1 MPISIPSNNE
11 KPIRVNVIA
20 IGKYSMSFQVLFLV
34 QQVLIIIPNLL
45 QPLKTMWQ
53 KVLN

>member
-20 IGKYSMSFQVLFLV
+20 IGKNIMSFQVLFLV

-45 QPLKTMWQ
+45 PPSKTMWQ
-53 KVLN
+53 KMLK